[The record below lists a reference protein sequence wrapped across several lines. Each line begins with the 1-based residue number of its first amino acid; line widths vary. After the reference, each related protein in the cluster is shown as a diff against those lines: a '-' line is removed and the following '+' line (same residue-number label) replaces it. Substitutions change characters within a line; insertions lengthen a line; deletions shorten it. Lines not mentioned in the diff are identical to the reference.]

1 MKLNRDLTLGI
12 LCLFLFAIMILIVDG
27 SNVLYSSTTS
37 VSVASANKLDLE
49 EKNVD
54 ISDIAMEVSDRIN
67 VNSIS
72 SIATNIERIEVYKGM
87 TIEELSAKLNK
98 SLKGVLANKG
108 NYIATKS
115 LSLGVD
121 PYMAVAIMLHE
132 TGCKWTCSNLAQ
144 NYNNVGGMRGASGWQ
159 KFDTIYDGIDGFL
172 NNLSKNYIKKGL
184 TTPETIVNKYAP
196 GSKSWAGKI
205 RKYMA
210 EIEAK

>member
-37 VSVASANKLDLE
+37 VSVASANKLDFE

-87 TIEELSAKLNK
+87 TIEEALE
-98 SLKGVLANKG
+98 
-108 NYIATKS
+108 
-115 LSLGVD
+115 
-121 PYMAVAIMLHE
+121 MVA
-132 TGCKWTCSNLAQ
+132 C
-144 NYNNVGGMRGASGWQ
+144 
-159 KFDTIYDGIDGFL
+159 
-172 NNLSKNYIKKGL
+172 
-184 TTPETIVNKYAP
+184 
-196 GSKSWAGKI
+196 
-205 RKYMA
+205 
-210 EIEAK
+210 